1 MGSILW
7 RILRY
12 LYAAY
17 YLYVGIFLALSL
29 IGLVSMP
36 PLKISAQ
43 SAAFFQEALSKAGF
57 MDPALAVTYIIAA
70 AALCLERTTPLGLV
84 LLAPVAVI
92 IFFTD
97 TLLDTAWI
105 TGTTNAAILVL
116 LAWHFRSAYRPLWSY
131 SIANKETKV

>member
-1 MGSILW
+1 MIGSILW

-43 SAAFFQEALSKAGF
+43 SAAFQEALSKTGF

-105 TGTTNAAILVL
+105 TGTTNAAILAL

-131 SIANKETKV
+131 SVANKETKV